1 MKPTKEDA
9 MNIARDGVKKQDMYD
24 VLDGICKNC
33 EGRARCPNDWCN
45 EVLYAIRDLI
55 VAVGEWQEILDG
67 WKSRKRPDIDLY
79 ALIETIRDFGK
90 ERE

>member
-1 MKPTKEDA
+1 

-55 VAVGEWQEILDG
+55 KKVDEWSSMLNDISEGEEDDFSGEKADMVLD
-67 WKSRKRPDIDLY
+67 
-79 ALIETIRDFGK
+79 EIRDFGK
-90 ERE
+90 ERK

>member
-1 MKPTKEDA
+1 MSIVHDFNHPLHRLFVWVEGGMAALRHKPDYMTVEQYEDTK
-9 MNIARDGVKKQDMYD
+9 KT
-24 VLDGICKNC
+24 
-33 EGRARCPNDWCN
+33 
-45 EVLYAIRDLI
+45 YAQLETLI
-55 VAVGEWQEILDG
+55 EAVGEWQEILDG